1 MCVVVITIC
10 DSLVLECT
18 FCFRADTTLFEKAVE
33 MKFTV
38 ASGKT
43 QWFKGQITKYDGLTG
58 KYRVYCPCDGETVY
72 VYPSDNMGWSGP
84 IASNIKWHDHAA

>member
-1 MCVVVITIC
+1 MRGSYYDS

-33 MKFTV
+33 MN
-38 ASGKT
+38 SRWH
-43 QWFKGQITKYDGLTG
+43 QERQCFKGRITKYDGLTG

-72 VYPSDNMGWSGP
+72 VYPSDNLGWSGP
-84 IASNIKWHDHAA
+84 IVSNIKWHDHAA